1 MQEKANPRSDRAV
14 QRAVLALV
22 LEAHPKS
29 LAIPKLAQEID
40 AGDAVERAVR
50 DLVGVGLLECSGI
63 SVRPTDAALHFER
76 LELP

>member
-1 MQEKANPRSDRAV
+1 MQEKANPRSERGV

-29 LAIPKLAQEID
+29 LAIPELA
-40 AGDAVERAVR
+40 R
-50 DLVGVGLLECSGI
+50 DFEPGEAEQAIRELVGVGLLECGGLR
-63 SVRPTDAALHFER
+63 VRLSAALTYFEQ

>member
-1 MQEKANPRSDRAV
+1 M

-29 LAIPKLAQEID
+29 LAIPELARDFEPGE
-40 AGDAVERAVR
+40 AERAVR
-50 DLVGVGLLECSGI
+50 DLVSAALLECSG
-63 SVRPTDAALHFER
+63 SNVWLSSALAYFER